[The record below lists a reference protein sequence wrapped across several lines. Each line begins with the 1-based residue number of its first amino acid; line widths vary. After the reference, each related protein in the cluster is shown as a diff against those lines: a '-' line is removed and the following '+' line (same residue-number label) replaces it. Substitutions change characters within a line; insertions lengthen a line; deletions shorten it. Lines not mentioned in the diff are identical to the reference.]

1 MYIVDMD
8 AVAGNAYFA
17 LSYEVT
23 TERKTKIKT
32 GKNLNYH
39 DLNGQAIFWDIQ
51 FICDKI
57 RHNP

>member
-1 MYIVDMD
+1 MD